1 MVNSDVMKAIKKI
14 KISTY
19 IVLGLLLMYFAFTCL
34 IVFKNTISGNIRFS
48 NPKEFEEAWK
58 SYFFRNGMWS
68 HSDSI
73 WTYYLTGQLQSEE
86 VVLGS
91 NGWLFFKAVNDSDT
105 IADFEGTNSYT
116 AKDYAKCKA
125 GLEKLDKY
133 CAQKGT
139 RYAVIFA
146 PNKENVYPEFM
157 PRKYRHVLISRTDK
171 LASEM
176 QKAGFHVVNPKE
188 TMMNSKD
195 VLMQEY
201 YSYDTHWNQIGAY
214 MGVRMCLDSMD
225 ISTVPLENLE
235 TDKLDLKVFG
245 YHTGAMDDL
254 AQMVG
259 MREINFN
266 DDNEYIIKDFPTID
280 WECYETE
287 SNLGNVVSFRNDKA
301 KMNARVL
308 LVGDSFRSAM
318 IPSLLFYFS
327 DVYVIHQAAFD
338 TQDIEEIEPDYLVI
352 EYVERYSERVFD
364 LDDILAQTVD

>member
-1 MVNSDVMKAIKKI
+1 MVDSDAMKAIKKI

-19 IVLGLLLMYFAFTCL
+19 IVLGLLLMYFALTCL
-34 IVFKNTISGNIRFS
+34 IVFKNTISGNIRVS
-48 NPKEFEEAWK
+48 TLKEFEDTWK
-58 SYFFRNGMWS
+58 AYFFRNGMWS
-68 HSDSI
+68 HGDSI

-86 VVLGS
+86 VILGS
-91 NGWLFFKAVNDSDT
+91 NGWLFFKAINDSDT
-105 IADFEGTNSYT
+105 IADFEGTNSYST
-116 AKDYAKCKA
+116 EDYAKCKA
-125 GLEKLDKY
+125 GLEKLEKY
-133 CAQKGT
+133 CNQNGT

-157 PRKYRHVLISRTDK
+157 PRKYRHASISRTDK

-176 QKAGFHVVNPKE
+176 QKAGFNVVNPKE
-188 TMMNSKD
+188 TMIESKD
-195 VLMQEY
+195 VLMQDY

-214 MGVRMCLDSMD
+214 KGVRMCLDCMD
-225 ISTVPLENLE
+225 IPTVPLENLE
-235 TDKLDLKVFG
+235 ADKFDLKNFG

-259 MREINFN
+259 MRELNFDN
-266 DDNEYIIKDFPTID
+266 DNEFIIKDFPSIA
-280 WECYETE
+280 WEYYETE
-287 SNLGNVVSFRNDKA
+287 SDFGKVVSFSNDKA
-301 KMNARVL
+301 RTNARLL

-327 DVYVIHQAAFD
+327 DVYVIHQGAFD
-338 TQDIEEIEPDYLVI
+338 SQDIEEIEPDYLII